1 MENSKCWRGC
11 GEVRTLIRC
20 WWECKVVWP
29 QWKTV
34 TSFLTTLNRIIKWPR
49 NSTPRYL
56 RKRAENR
63 CLNKTRMNAHSSTGY
78 SSQKEQTTQVSTG
91 GRTDRQSAV
100 CPHDGMLFSFM
111 SLFVKRSEV
120 LAHTTPWTN
129 LQNNMLS
136 ERSQTQK
143 AVLCM
148 IPCKPKF
155 QIRQIH
161 RDKKQISV
169 ARSWVEAEC
178 GAMVIG
184 TRFLLAWWKSSRTKE
199 FNYSRKILV
208 NSIGLVKNLIQV
220 FL

>member
-1 MENSKCWRGC
+1 M
-11 GEVRTLIRC
+11 
-20 WWECKVVWP
+20 VWP

-63 CLNKTRMNAHSSTGY
+63 CLNNTRMNAHSSTGY

-120 LAHTTPWTN
+120 LAQVAAQTKPEHMTLRQASCRRTN
-129 LQNNMLS
+129 PGRVHSHQES
-136 ERSQTQK
+136 RAVKFRTERRAEVITG
-143 AVLCM
+143 
-148 IPCKPKF
+148 
-155 QIRQIH
+155 R
-161 RDKKQISV
+161 
-169 ARSWVEAEC
+169 VEGKRGNPA
-178 GAMVIG
+178 
-184 TRFLLAWWKSSRTKE
+184 
-199 FNYSRKILV
+199 
-208 NSIGLVKNLIQV
+208 
-220 FL
+220 

>member
-1 MENSKCWRGC
+1 M
-11 GEVRTLIRC
+11 
-20 WWECKVVWP
+20 
-29 QWKTV
+29 
-34 TSFLTTLNRIIKWPR
+34 
-49 NSTPRYL
+49 
-56 RKRAENR
+56 
-63 CLNKTRMNAHSSTGY
+63 
-78 SSQKEQTTQVSTG
+78 STG

-169 ARSWVEAEC
+169 ARS
-178 GAMVIG
+178 
-184 TRFLLAWWKSSRTKE
+184 
-199 FNYSRKILV
+199 
-208 NSIGLVKNLIQV
+208 
-220 FL
+220 